1 MAIGVERRAKKVNTR
16 LDHALLLQPVS
27 NAMAF
32 DPLAQP
38 TGTSFPVP
46 ETPTLQSSEGD
57 TEYNTASSGQAVEPT
72 SQRQGG
78 KKRRPSKDK
87 SSSALRRSS
96 STPHM
101 RNLALGTAGDLSPTG
116 DKRRN
121 KLGYH
126 RTSVACGK
134 PCVTPACGALADF
147 TETGHCRRR
156 KIRCLVANDETT
168 GRCANC
174 IRLKKE
180 CNFYPVDQNPEP
192 PRQGAGKDSVA
203 GPSGSSATSSP
214 RHPPSASGD
223 RTEDFRPPYSNA
235 VPGNATAR
243 YAVPGESEASPQ
255 HGQPTHGCKYD
266 SWT

>member
-203 GPSGSSATSSP
+203 GLHRATLRQLREIGQRTSALRTPTQFLVIQQQDTQYQASRKP
-214 RHPPSASGD
+214 HPNTVNRHMDVSTVAGPEGL
-223 RTEDFRPPYSNA
+223 
-235 VPGNATAR
+235 
-243 YAVPGESEASPQ
+243 
-255 HGQPTHGCKYD
+255 GC
-266 SWT
+266 